1 MSGCEGDV
9 GSESRKPTLTV
20 GCAWVLELESRK
32 WDFRL
37 EQTDTGATAQHGTT
51 HAATGG
57 GMEGLLH
64 QVLRLKVLAAGVK
77 ARFSC

>member
-1 MSGCEGDV
+1 LSWKVESGN
-9 GSESRKPTLTV
+9 
-20 GCAWVLELESRK
+20 
-32 WDFRL
+32 FRL

-77 ARFSC
+77 ANFTI

>member
-1 MSGCEGDV
+1 MSGCVGNV
-9 GSESRKPTLTV
+9 GSESKKPTLAV
-20 GCAWVLELESRK
+20 GCAWVLELKVEK
-32 WDFRL
+32 FCFRL

-77 ARFSC
+77 ANFTI

>member
-1 MSGCEGDV
+1 MSGCLGNV

-51 HAATGG
+51 HAATGS

-64 QVLRLKVLAAGVK
+64 QALRLKAMANGVK
-77 ARFSC
+77 AGFSC